1 MHWRAWYAVAFG
13 LAILATMA
21 IGSTDQAIASKPIS
35 TQTRAALLKHA
46 TRVATLD
53 GDPHPYD
60 VQVVSTTAA
69 SASQTLCGGCATSP
83 GEEPV
88 YLLAMRGRF
97 HCNTCKTRPGERKTP
112 SRSVI
117 ALALTAGSLQ
127 QTTFS
132 LSDHYPN
139 LGALGTPVRL
149 DKRQATAKRAPH
161 SP

>member
-1 MHWRAWYAVAFG
+1 
-13 LAILATMA
+13 MA
-21 IGSTDQAIASKPIS
+21 IGSTDQAIASEPIS

-53 GDPHPYD
+53 GDSHPYD
-60 VQVVSTTAA
+60 IQVVSTTAA

-88 YLLAMRGRF
+88 YLLAMRGHF
-97 HCNTCKTRPGERKTP
+97 HCNTCRTRPGERKTP
-112 SRSVI
+112 SGSVI
-117 ALALTAGSLQ
+117 ALVLTAGSLQ

-132 LSDHYPN
+132 LSDYYPN

-149 DKRQATAKRAPH
+149 DKRRAN
-161 SP
+161 SRTLVLRA